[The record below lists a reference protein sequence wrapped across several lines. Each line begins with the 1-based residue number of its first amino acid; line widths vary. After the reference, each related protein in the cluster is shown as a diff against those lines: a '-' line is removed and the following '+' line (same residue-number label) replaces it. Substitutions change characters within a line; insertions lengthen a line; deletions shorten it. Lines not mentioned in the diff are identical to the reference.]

1 MFLVLVIRIP
11 VLERLLLF
19 LLILMRALAL
29 CLGGLV
35 LLSCSSNCLNLK
47 NGILMVLV
55 LLLLLNLILYGL
67 VWMVK
72 VLFEVK
78 SLIQKCLLL

>member
-1 MFLVLVIRIP
+1 
-11 VLERLLLF
+11 
-19 LLILMRALAL
+19 
-29 CLGGLV
+29 
-35 LLSCSSNCLNLK
+35 
-47 NGILMVLV
+47 MVLV